1 MGNGIVNPRA
11 REKLSE
17 DEKRRTEGQRERQEW
32 EDFQKMEKLW
42 AKFLILFKDE
52 GICVDIYI
60 FG

>member
-32 EDFQKMEKLW
+32 EEFQKMEKLW